1 MALQFTHSPVV
12 ILKRSLEKRLID
24 LQQQGDQH
32 AIRVATNL
40 LNGDLVD
47 DYLVGIDDMMDDDE
61 STHQMLTALGLTWN
75 DGNKCVDYF
84 MPNFYPAPWLEC
96 FTLPPPTRDDPA
108 WRFGVQEAYKHIW
121 DQSNKVIKSV

>member
-1 MALQFTHSPVV
+1 MALQFLHSPVV
-12 ILKRSLEKRLID
+12 ILKSSLEAMLSHLRLD
-24 LQQQGDQH
+24 DDQD

-61 STHQMLTALGLTWN
+61 TTHQMLTALGLIWN
-75 DGNKCVDYF
+75 DGYKCVDYY
-84 MPNFYPAPWLEC
+84 MPSRYSVPWLEC

-108 WRFGVQEAYKHIW
+108 WRFGVQEAYRHI
-121 DQSNKVIKSV
+121 DDTSGKLIKPA